1 MHYALNALQLF
12 MIIDREPLLLS
23 DLVFTIEVEHF
34 DKHICWFRTSHKFD
48 NVKSCIS
55 SSCAFYFGGRCNDI
69 HVLYLCRSSRLEN
82 I

>member
-12 MIIDREPLLLS
+12 MITDREPLLLS
-23 DLVFTIEVEHF
+23 DLVFKIEVKRF
-34 DKHICWFRTSHKFD
+34 DKHIRWIRTSHKFD

-55 SSCAFYFGGRCNDI
+55 SSSFYTYILATNTI
-69 HVLYLCRSSRLEN
+69 YLCRNSRLEN

>member
-23 DLVFTIEVEHF
+23 DLVFTIEVERF
-34 DKHICWFRTSHKFD
+34 DKHIHWIRTSHKFD

-55 SSCAFYFGGRCNDI
+55 SSCSFYFECLCNDI
-69 HVLYLCRSSRLEN
+69 FTYVE
-82 I
+82 IVD

>member
-23 DLVFTIEVEHF
+23 DLVFTIEVERF
-34 DKHICWFRTSHKFD
+34 DKHIRWIRTSHQFD

-55 SSCAFYFGGRCNDI
+55 SSCSFYF
-69 HVLYLCRSSRLEN
+69 
-82 I
+82 